1 MRRLLDLF
9 GVLVLVLLLSAFD
22 ERGAGQTVTRARAE
36 LTDIWTRVSS
46 PAASA
51 PTLPTRAADHAL
63 RGPFVASGEATPW
76 PLLHADGAQLDITG
90 LGVLQTRPH
99 RIATGSE
106 PPFAAAGL
114 SPGQQV
120 ELREITDITPA
131 APSQPLCAEYPA
143 RYLALVVQGQTL
155 HLLAYADRPEGDAR
169 ACADLAF
176 RIP

>member
-22 ERGAGQTVTRARAE
+22 ERSAEQTVTRARAE
-36 LTDIWTRVSS
+36 LTGIWTRASS
-46 PAASA
+46 PAVST
-51 PTLPTRAADHAL
+51 PTLPTRAVDHAL
-63 RGPFVASGEATPW
+63 RGPFAASESTPW
-76 PLLHADGAQLDITG
+76 PLMHADGARLDITG
-90 LGVLQTRPH
+90 LGTLQTRPH

-114 SPGQQV
+114 SPRQQV
-120 ELREITDITPA
+120 ELREITDIQPSA
-131 APSQPLCAEYPA
+131 GSQPLCAEYPA
-143 RYLALVVQGQTL
+143 RYLALAAQGQTL
-155 HLLAYADRPEGDAR
+155 RLLAFTDRPEGDVR

>member
-22 ERGAGQTVTRARAE
+22 ERSAEQTVTRARAE
-36 LTDIWTRVSS
+36 LADVWTRVSS
-46 PAASA
+46 PAAPA
-51 PTLPTRAADHAL
+51 PDLPTRVADHAL
-63 RGPFVASGEATPW
+63 HGPFAASESTRW
-76 PLLHADGAQLDITG
+76 PLMHADGARLEITG
-90 LGVLQTRPH
+90 LGVLKTRPH

-114 SPGQQV
+114 APGQQV
-120 ELREITDITPA
+120 ELREITDLEPSA
-131 APSQPLCAEYPA
+131 GSQPLCAEYPA
-143 RYLALVVQGQTL
+143 RYLALAAQGQTL
-155 HLLAYADRPEGDAR
+155 RLLAFADRPEGDAR

>member
-22 ERGAGQTVTRARAE
+22 ERSAEQTVTRARAE
-36 LTDIWTRVSS
+36 LAGVWTRVSS
-46 PAASA
+46 PAAPA
-51 PTLPTRAADHAL
+51 PDLPTRAVDHAL
-63 RGPFVASGEATPW
+63 RGAFAASESTPW
-76 PLLHADGAQLDITG
+76 PLMHADGAQLDITG
-90 LGVLQTRPH
+90 LGTLQTRPH

-106 PPFAAAGL
+106 PPFAAVGL
-114 SPGQQV
+114 APGQQV
-120 ELREITDITPA
+120 ELREITGLEPSGG
-131 APSQPLCAEYPA
+131 SQPLCAEYPA

-155 HLLAYADRPEGDAR
+155 RLLVFADRPEGDAR

>member
-22 ERGAGQTVTRARAE
+22 ERSAEQTVTRARAE

-51 PTLPTRAADHAL
+51 PNLPTRAIDHAL
-63 RGPFVASGEATPW
+63 RGSFIASQSTPW
-76 PLLHADGAQLDITG
+76 PLLHADGAQLEITG
-90 LGVLQTRPH
+90 LGAVQTRPY

-106 PPFAAAGL
+106 PPFSAAGL
-114 SPGQQV
+114 APGQQV
-120 ELREITDITPA
+120 ELREITDIQPSA
-131 APSQPLCAEYPA
+131 GSQPLCPEYPA
-143 RYLALVVQGQTL
+143 RYLALAVQGQTL
-155 HLLAYADRPEGDAR
+155 RLLAFADRPEGEAR
-169 ACADLAF
+169 ACADLVF

>member
-22 ERGAGQTVTRARAE
+22 ERSAGQTVTRARAE
-36 LTDIWTRVSS
+36 LADVWTRVSPPAVS
-46 PAASA
+46 P
-51 PTLPTRAADHAL
+51 PGLPTRAADHAL
-63 RGPFVASGEATPW
+63 RGPFVASGTTPW
-76 PLLHADGAQLDITG
+76 PLLHADGAQLEVTG
-90 LGVLQTRPH
+90 LGVLQTRPY

-114 SPGQQV
+114 APGQQV
-120 ELREITDITPA
+120 ELREITGTTPSA
-131 APSQPLCAEYPA
+131 GRMPLCAEYPA
-143 RYLALVVQGQTL
+143 RYLALAVQGQTL
-155 HLLAYADRPEGDAR
+155 RLLAFADRPEGDAR

>member
-1 MRRLLDLF
+1 MRRLLDLS

-22 ERGAGQTVTRARAE
+22 ERSAEQTVTRARAE
-36 LTDIWTRVSS
+36 LADVWTRVSS

-51 PTLPTRAADHAL
+51 PTLPTRAVDHAL
-63 RGPFVASGEATPW
+63 RGPFAAAADATPW
-76 PLLHADGAQLDITG
+76 PLLEADGAQLEITG
-90 LGVLQTRPH
+90 LGTLQTRPH

-114 SPGQQV
+114 APGQQV
-120 ELREITDITPA
+120 ELREITDLGPSA
-131 APSQPLCAEYPA
+131 GSQPLCAEYPA
-143 RYLALVVQGQTL
+143 RYLALAAQGQTL
-155 HLLAYADRPEGDAR
+155 RLLAFADRPERDAR

>member
-22 ERGAGQTVTRARAE
+22 ERSAEQTVTRARAE
-36 LTDIWTRVSS
+36 LTDIWTRVSA

-51 PTLPTRAADHAL
+51 PTLPTRAVNHAL
-63 RGPFVASGEATPW
+63 RGPFAASGSTPW
-76 PLLHADGAQLDITG
+76 PLMHAEGAQLDITG

-99 RIATGSE
+99 RIGTGSE

-114 SPGQQV
+114 APGQQV
-120 ELREITDITPA
+120 ELREITDITPSA
-131 APSQPLCAEYPA
+131 GSRPLCAEYPA
-143 RYLALVVQGQTL
+143 RYLALAVQGQTL
-155 HLLAYADRPEGDAR
+155 RLLAFAGRPEGDAR

-176 RIP
+176 HIP